1 MSEPNTTR
9 RAFGGALMALGALLA
24 GVSGLCM
31 LGYAGMGL
39 WALVSQGDPFGGA
52 MVMIALLG
60 GVVPILVGI
69 GLYFA
74 GRRLRRPKAKTVAPA
89 AVGQDAP

>member
-9 RAFGGALMALGALLA
+9 RAFGGALMVVGALLT

-31 LGYAGMGL
+31 LGYAGLGV
-39 WALVSQGDPFGGA
+39 AAFVTQGDPFGGA
-52 MVMIALLG
+52 MVMIALLT
-60 GVVPILVGI
+60 GVVPLLVGI

-74 GRRLRRPKAKTVAPA
+74 GKRLRRPNPDV
-89 AVGQDAP
+89 